1 MRHIKRQCL
10 KKSATLFTYT
20 CTKILVKK
28 NLLGVR
34 NMVLDAPRVNNDYQI
49 NFSKNI
55 NSKRTARKK
64 FYMPSVN
71 IQIMSEFKDELLK
84 NDLY

>member
-1 MRHIKRQCL
+1 
-10 KKSATLFTYT
+10 
-20 CTKILVKK
+20 
-28 NLLGVR
+28 
-34 NMVLDAPRVNNDYQI
+34 MVLDAPRVNNDYQI
-49 NFSKNI
+49 NVSKNI

-71 IQIMSEFKDELLK
+71 IQTMSEFKDELLK